1 MAESNKILTVSYGTF
16 SCTLEGFDDAF
27 TTMKA
32 IAEYFRDLA
41 ADDRFFGA
49 EPPTPDPEL
58 LARLASRAAARRV
71 EARQDDTGIVL
82 RQDSAALD
90 QADMAEDVAEVGAA
104 EKAVTPP
111 AQAEAQPVAE
121 DAHEDTAQDVIEDPA
136 AEAPEEITEE
146 ITEAVADEAPTA
158 KDAPKAEAPAP
169 SAPKARAVTA
179 QAIVPAKTAAPRP
192 APRKLATRKH
202 VHVSTGP
209 TRRARIEA
217 AQAPVADAP
226 EAPKSATPLR
236 PVSEMTSVAAKL
248 QRIRDV
254 VSKNRPAD
262 TEFTPSDFSEDE
274 HAEEQ
279 LDSRDAALLGNLSD
293 VDNTPV
299 AADPMP
305 EMMLDDSAAS
315 DDGDHEDYDDVA
327 EDADAPFAMADED
340 LDDAPDAQT
349 EAEIDDAIAAIG
361 ETLAEDEAED
371 DVEGDAWMQADE
383 VEDEDADEDFDLTA
397 ALAYAETPADDAAE
411 DAEVAHD
418 EAYDEAH
425 DGDAFEAELDTSYD
439 ASFDDS
445 IPAEA
450 PVQQAEPEA
459 APARPVAR
467 VLKVKRRD
475 FDAAVQDGTLQEE
488 EDTPVR
494 TYGDSTLSPEDEAE
508 LQSELKALEDEI
520 AGADMVEDSLDDE
533 DAQDED
539 FDTTSWDGADD
550 ADDADAYD
558 DALVADDQDEDDV
571 EDAQR
576 AADIAQW
583 EEDEA
588 AQAAVE
594 DAAPAQDDQPR
605 ISPRRRLMDRAD
617 GDMDRILAETNNQL
631 GDSDGTRRRSA
642 IAHLRAAVAATKAEK
657 QAGVEPEDDSQ
668 EKADAY
674 RDDLAQVVRP
684 RRPALR
690 GDTPARRAED
700 RPAPLKLV
708 AEQRVDRD
716 ASAGPVR
723 PRRIRVA
730 DLAQREEEAEQRQI
744 RDEDMDHGAEAHA
757 RAAAANAASF
767 TEFADRVGAFELP
780 EILEAAASYLAF
792 IEGRDEFTRPQLMGK
807 ARQALADEFSREDGL
822 RHFGRLLREGKLRK
836 VAAGQF
842 TVSDRINFR
851 PEERIAG

>member
-1 MAESNKILTVSYGTF
+1 PG
-16 SCTLEGFDDAF
+16 
-27 TTMKA
+27 
-32 IAEYFRDLA
+32 
-41 ADDRFFGA
+41 
-49 EPPTPDPEL
+49 
-58 LARLASRAAARRV
+58 
-71 EARQDDTGIVL
+71 
-82 RQDSAALD
+82 
-90 QADMAEDVAEVGAA
+90 
-104 EKAVTPP
+104 
-111 AQAEAQPVAE
+111 
-121 DAHEDTAQDVIEDPA
+121 
-136 AEAPEEITEE
+136 
-146 ITEAVADEAPTA
+146 
-158 KDAPKAEAPAP
+158 
-169 SAPKARAVTA
+169 
-179 QAIVPAKTAAPRP
+179 
-192 APRKLATRKH
+192 
-202 VHVSTGP
+202 
-209 TRRARIEA
+209 
-217 AQAPVADAP
+217 
-226 EAPKSATPLR
+226 
-236 PVSEMTSVAAKL
+236 
-248 QRIRDV
+248 
-254 VSKNRPAD
+254 
-262 TEFTPSDFSEDE
+262 
-274 HAEEQ
+274 
-279 LDSRDAALLGNLSD
+279 
-293 VDNTPV
+293 
-299 AADPMP
+299 
-305 EMMLDDSAAS
+305 
-315 DDGDHEDYDDVA
+315 
-327 EDADAPFAMADED
+327 
-340 LDDAPDAQT
+340 
-349 EAEIDDAIAAIG
+349 
-361 ETLAEDEAED
+361 
-371 DVEGDAWMQADE
+371 
-383 VEDEDADEDFDLTA
+383 
-397 ALAYAETPADDAAE
+397 DDAAE

-418 EAYDEAH
+418 EAYDAAQ
-425 DGDAFEAELDTSYD
+425 DGDTFEAELDTSYD

-539 FDTTSWDGADD
+539 FDTTSWDAADD

-657 QAGVEPEDDSQ
+657 QAGVELEDDSQ